1 MQGHSRKGAN
11 PLRAFVYAIIIHVA
25 FGAMLG
31 VSLWIQP
38 RTIMP
43 VEGKPVQA
51 KAIDYL
57 AQLPNNRDYLSLF
70 ERNTKHMSYA
80 ISGSSLS
87 ALSIIDPEK
96 SLEIADSLL
105 PAAKNAQERS
115 IKTVYSKYGG
125 PDKMDYF
132 VNLLETESNFS
143 LFTTTGLYVDF
154 LKNQEINTTIKGMDA
169 LEKLS
174 VEATSWMLWVSER
187 LLQEMKVYFEMELK
201 SQQDKEVKAKIE
213 AQIER
218 ISGLLSL

>member
-1 MQGHSRKGAN
+1 MIVPKSFEFDFKGTVTNVIVDAEHMLLAEIFDEKPGQWWINQLDAPLYMDQKIALQNMDSVLMSQAIAKSIAHEYWGVRSMAIDYAVKNKVFDTETVQLISKIAN
-11 PLRAFVYAIIIHVA
+11 
-25 FGAMLG
+25 
-31 VSLWIQP
+31 SDKK
-38 RTIMP
+38 T
-43 VEGKPVQA
+43 KVQA

-132 VNLLETESNFS
+132 VNLLETVFEY
-143 LFTTTGLYVDF
+143 FTLP
-154 LKNQEINTTIKGMDA
+154 
-169 LEKLS
+169 
-174 VEATSWMLWVSER
+174 
-187 LLQEMKVYFEMELK
+187 
-201 SQQDKEVKAKIE
+201 
-213 AQIER
+213 
-218 ISGLLSL
+218 